1 MAKSGGYLYNNLMV
15 LEAINDHI
23 AEYK

>member
-15 LEAINDHI
+15 LEAIDDHK

>member
-1 MAKSGGYLYNNLMV
+1 MVKSGGYLYNNLMV